1 MKGERERSWG
11 GRSEKGGT
19 MAGWGWA
26 HEGGRRG
33 ETRPS
38 EEPESGKQLSGDIR
52 ADRP

>member
-1 MKGERERSWG
+1 MEGERERGWG
-11 GRSEKGGT
+11 GRSEKRGM

-38 EEPESGKQLSGDIR
+38 EEPESGKQLSGDIHT
-52 ADRP
+52 DRP